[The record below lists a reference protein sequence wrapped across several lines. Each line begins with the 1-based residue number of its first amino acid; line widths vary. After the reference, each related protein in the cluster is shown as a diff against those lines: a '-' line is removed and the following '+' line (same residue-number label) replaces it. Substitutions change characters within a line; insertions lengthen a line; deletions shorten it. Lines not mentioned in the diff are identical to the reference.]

1 MNFHCDSITLV
12 FRALFTLSGCYV
24 CVSVITIPTKRC
36 VQGIHNPR
44 GQLPM
49 GLVASLVH
57 CLRYLVSQIKT
68 LFCIFII
75 FIFFTAPFFSDGAA
89 TIRISAW
96 YSQHWNYREVSM
108 NYPKS
113 LIQLFINNVNIFS
126 GFHFRPPMYWEYIVY
141 TLNALVVWSE
151 ICGYLLKMMTSFMN
165 SA

>member
-1 MNFHCDSITLV
+1 MNFHCDNITMV
-12 FRALFTLSGCYV
+12 FWVLFSLSGCYV
-24 CVSVITIPTKRC
+24 CVSVIAIPTKWC
-36 VQGIHNPR
+36 AQGIHNPR

-49 GLVASLVH
+49 GLVACLVH
-57 CLRYLVSQIKT
+57 CLWNLVSQTKRHFAFPYLYI
-68 LFCIFII
+68 LSSSI
-75 FIFFTAPFFSDGAA
+75 FSDGAA
-89 TIRISAW
+89 TIRIPAW